1 MKAKFRKNGLDCI
14 VLLHPL
20 HNISKSCGVWIKN
33 VEVIKQNI
41 SNLSNPRWPTCIHG
55 YHGNGT

>member
-1 MKAKFRKNGLDCI
+1 MKAKIRKRA
-14 VLLHPL
+14 LLHCTATSSTQ
-20 HNISKSCGVWIKN
+20 HIKNCGVWIKN

>member
-1 MKAKFRKNGLDCI
+1 MKAKFRKRALFHSTATSFTQHIKKSWSLD
-14 VLLHPL
+14 
-20 HNISKSCGVWIKN
+20 KN